1 MSRVCC
7 TRRARR
13 EVSVSYAST
22 YRSTYLIIFVPIP
35 QLENF
40 LITDIC
46 KIALITISTRA
57 SLKKYHTYNL
67 ALGTGDQGDEW
78 EFERIGT
85 EREKLHV
92 ERELQELRER
102 LAQVEDWKR
111 RRDEIDRELAQV
123 WIEGAEPLAPPPY
136 AAAAAVDEAPAGGEV
151 PAEAEV
157 EKAVEAGEREQG
169 VEGESYVTAEVE
181 AAQVES
187 Q

>member
-1 MSRVCC
+1 M
-7 TRRARR
+7 
-13 EVSVSYAST
+13 
-22 YRSTYLIIFVPIP
+22 
-35 QLENF
+35 
-40 LITDIC
+40 TDIC
-46 KIALITISTRA
+46 KTALITISTRA

-136 AAAAAVDEAPAGGEV
+136 AAAAAAAVDEAPAGGEAPV
-151 PAEAEV
+151 EAEV